1 MATRYR
7 GWLPQ
12 RRQHSL
18 QLHVTDTMGKSVTES
33 LVLQVGG
40 PNNAPSCEITS
51 PANETGVPLGSS
63 VNFLGIATDP
73 DISPFWSSP
82 M

>member
-1 MATRYR
+1 MAT
-7 GWLPQ
+7 
-12 RRQHSL
+12 L
-18 QLHVTDTMGKSVTES
+18 QGLVTSAKAATFTEHVTVMMGKSVTES
-33 LVLQVGG
+33 LVLQGG

-63 VNFLGIATDP
+63 VNFSVLLVLA
-73 DISPFWSSP
+73 